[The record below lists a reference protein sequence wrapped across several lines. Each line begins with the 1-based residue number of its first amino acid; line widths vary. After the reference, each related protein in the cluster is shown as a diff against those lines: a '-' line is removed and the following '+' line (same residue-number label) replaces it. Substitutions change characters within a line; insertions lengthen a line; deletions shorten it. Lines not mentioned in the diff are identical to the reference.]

1 LNSQCGNRVSAAPC
15 QRVRKAG
22 CAVLLHPDR
31 FALRSFDYENPE
43 LVKKQLANLLQTV
56 RHLKNNPAVLMWL

>member
-1 LNSQCGNRVSAAPC
+1 
-15 QRVRKAG
+15 
-22 CAVLLHPDR
+22 VLLHPDR